1 MKLLTNTHLYLALSI
16 CLSFSG
22 CTRSKESDI
31 SGIKLN
37 IKIERFDQSMEQLTT
52 GNVPKVAPQLEKQY
66 DWFYADYIQ
75 NMLAVGSMADTT
87 YYQNLRIVLGN
98 PDYKALAKAVSDTY
112 PNLTKQEAELTDAF
126 KRMKYYF
133 PKQKTPRFIS
143 FLSGFSV
150 QTPIGNGYIGIGLDM
165 FLGKDSPFYPALVQS
180 IPQYISRRF
189 TPENIAPRVVETY
202 IREEVYPESDA
213 TVSLLDKMVYN
224 GKVLYLMQKALPNA
238 PDSLLIGYTDAQ
250 SAWCKTYEADIWAYF
265 IDEKLIF
272 ESDYLKIQKFLT
284 DAPFTPGLGEN
295 NQSAPKLGVWV
306 GWQIVKNYM
315 DKHPELEPKDLLALQ
330 DGQKILR
337 DSGYKPK

>member
-1 MKLLTNTHLYLALSI
+1 MKLLTNTRLYVILGL
-16 CLSFSG
+16 CLCLNG
-22 CTRSKESDI
+22 CTRSKEPDI
-31 SGIKLN
+31 SGIKLDV
-37 IKIERFDQSMEQLTT
+37 KIERFDQSMEQLTT

-87 YYQNLRIVLGN
+87 YYQNLRTVLAN
-98 PDYKALAKAVSDTY
+98 TDYKALAKAVADTY

-189 TPENIAPRVVETY
+189 TPENIVPRVVETY

-295 NQSAPKLGVWV
+295 NQSAPKLGGWV

>member
-1 MKLLTNTHLYLALSI
+1 
-16 CLSFSG
+16 
-22 CTRSKESDI
+22 
-31 SGIKLN
+31 
-37 IKIERFDQSMEQLTT
+37 MEQLTA
-52 GNVPKVAPQLEKQY
+52 GNVAQVAPQLEKQY

-98 PDYKALAKAVSDTY
+98 PDYKALAKTVSDTY
-112 PNLTKQEAELTDAF
+112 PNLTKQEAELTEAF

-189 TPENIAPRVVETY
+189 THENIAPRVVETY

-224 GKVLYLMQKALPNA
+224 GKVLYLMQKTLPNA

-250 SAWCKTYEADIWAYF
+250 RTWCKTYEADIWAYF

-330 DGQKILR
+330 DAQKILR